1 MGSEKIKMEL
11 LQSKIVGGGG
21 GGRGAGEEELCEAR
35 KAGSAQGRTFTGAQS
50 ITKASQTN
58 RRGRGRRRERA
69 EKGERPEA
77 GTGPVKSRQLPGRL
91 PRGSNLQIHLS
102 PRILGQTSLV

>member
-35 KAGSAQGRTFTGAQS
+35 KAGSA
-50 ITKASQTN
+50 
-58 RRGRGRRRERA
+58 RREEHLLGHRA
-69 EKGERPEA
+69 LRKLHKQIEEEEGDGER
-77 GTGPVKSRQLPGRL
+77 GQRKGSDQRQERA
-91 PRGSNLQIHLS
+91 Q
-102 PRILGQTSLV
+102 